1 MVQYG
6 DIFTFR
12 LNQTKQLKTLEKPFN
27 IGFFGFFDYVLS
39 ITISLEGGKRFDYNF
54 LIIFHHLKRYWFVY
68 RKKFINDFYK
78 TFR

>member
-39 ITISLEGGKRFDYNF
+39 ITISLEGGKS
-54 LIIFHHLKRYWFVY
+54 
-68 RKKFINDFYK
+68 
-78 TFR
+78 